1 MNCREIDNLLQDYI
15 DGELSAADY
24 AMVTEHH
31 RACADCAGKY
41 EDALAVIDE
50 LKKIDVP
57 PASADFASR
66 AIAGAG
72 KANQRPFA
80 RLPGGVA
87 AGIAASLAMFAL
99 IAVLFNLI
107 STDQDDAVLLL
118 GGEVK
123 VIKVA
128 IDSAH
133 AIDGVKMTIDITQN
147 LEISGYED
155 QKMIS
160 WNANLKQGT
169 NVIALPISALV
180 QGEGEITTRVQ
191 LNDKMK
197 VFRIKTRSDPIDKVG
212 RADRLFMEA

>member
-15 DGELSAADY
+15 DGELSPTDL
-24 AMVTEHH
+24 AMVTDHH

-50 LKKIDVP
+50 LKKIEVP

-66 AIAGAG
+66 AIVGAS
-72 KANQRPFA
+72 KANQRPFI
-80 RLPGGVA
+80 RFPGGLT
-87 AGIAASLAMFAL
+87 AGIAASLAMLTL
-99 IAVLFNLI
+99 IAVLFNLV
-107 STDQDDAVLLL
+107 STEQDDAVLLL

-128 IDSAH
+128 IDSAQ
-133 AIDGVKMTIDITQN
+133 AIDGVRMTIDITQN

-160 WNANLKQGT
+160 WNADLKQGT
-169 NVIALPISALV
+169 NVIALPISALA

-197 VFRIKTRSDPIDKVG
+197 VFRIKTRSDPIDKVS
-212 RADRLFMEA
+212 RADKTITEA